1 MIDKSVK
8 KQNDSLHQFSSEI
21 KVFSSRP
28 DHSIA
33 QEKPFIISRHL
44 TTTKTFAIFYSSIFL
59 IRIPKRVLKQLFS
72 AGLLIHKSNSLK
84 SFFDTSPSYYY
95 TIKVASRKR
104 KVAAFSAGTA
114 KPQTKST
121 KDDQ

>member
-8 KQNDSLHQFSSEI
+8 KQNESLHQFSSEI

-44 TTTKTFAIFYSSIFL
+44 TATKNVRNFLLFHFFNPHTEESIKATFFCWTLDS
-59 IRIPKRVLKQLFS
+59 
-72 AGLLIHKSNSLK
+72 
-84 SFFDTSPSYYY
+84 
-95 TIKVASRKR
+95 
-104 KVAAFSAGTA
+104 
-114 KPQTKST
+114 
-121 KDDQ
+121 